1 MDKPRILSVGQCSF
15 DHRSLTRHLRETYG
29 AEVAGADTVGQAL
42 ATIRAGA
49 FDLVLVNRVL
59 DADGSSGL
67 DFIRTIKA
75 DPELAPIPVMLV
87 SNYEDAQADA
97 QSLGALPG
105 FGKTDLLQGA
115 IPALEILQARP
126 V

>member
-15 DHRSLTRHLRETYG
+15 DHSSMVRHLGKSYG
-29 AEVAGADTVGQAL
+29 AEVTGADTKGQAL
-42 ATIRAGA
+42 ASLRAGE

-67 DFIRTIKA
+67 DLIRAIKA
-75 DPELAPIPVMLV
+75 DSELAGVPVMLV
-87 SNYEDAQADA
+87 SNYENAQAEA
-97 QSLGALPG
+97 QAVGALPG
-105 FGKTDLLQGA
+105 FGKADLLHDA
-115 IPALEILQARP
+115 VPALEHLLARM